1 MQAIRGRMIIN
12 VMRGC
17 LSEVSATLK
26 SLRAQ
31 LAERDEGDAL
41 RNGLLFSLDM
51 NLAAIHLLGIRLME
65 AESAGEVTLSGAE
78 RVVLGMAGSF
88 MAEPVARLIDDALEG
103 FAVPDERVGREL
115 GRAAPGGRL
124 Q

>member
-1 MQAIRGRMIIN
+1 MQAIQGRMIIN

-26 SLRAQ
+26 ALRGQ
-31 LAERDEGDAL
+31 VAETKEGDAL
-41 RNGLLFSLDM
+41 RNGLFFSLDL
-51 NLAAIHLLGIRLME
+51 NLAAIHLLGIKLME
-65 AESAGEVTLSGAE
+65 AEPVGEVDLSGAE

-88 MAEPVARLIDDALEG
+88 MAEPVAQLIDDALEG
-103 FAVPDERVGREL
+103 FAVPDERVSREL
-115 GRAAPGGRL
+115 ASGAAGRRL